1 MIDKL
6 PVDVIEKVYDCFISF
21 LDTPLGFVLIGFI
34 IVALTIRMFGFLIS
48 NAR

>member
-6 PVDVIEKVYDCFISF
+6 PVEVVEKVYDCFISF

-34 IVALTIRMFGFLIS
+34 IVALIIRLFGFLIS

>member
-6 PVDVIEKVYDCFISF
+6 PVEVVEKVYDCFISF
-21 LDTPLGFVLIGFI
+21 LDTPLGLVLIGFI
-34 IVALTIRMFGFLIS
+34 IVALIIRLFGFFVS